1 MSIHKR
7 VGKRGTSYQVK
18 YRDIGGKQIAKT
30 FKTKKEASFFQGLQ
44 CREKN
49 KNRISLLGD
58 YSDYG
63 PMTRLYESDKKFKHA
78 GEIHPSDRPQP
89 AYLQWQHNTERW
101 NQDAP
106 LLEGSEGLNELWDWQ
121 EHRCAMCG
129 FENTKIEMDHCHESG
144 LIRGLLCHSCNLNES
159 SNDRL
164 RWQIYRKF
172 PPTMLLN
179 VKVFY
184 NDFSSWGPKECVFS
198 KEGINTPWWESDKE
212 LSHRVLGDF
221 LNHKISLSWMEKKQ
235 FSKLIKTAMEFAKE
249 GL

>member
-18 YRDIGGKQIAKT
+18 YRDTSGKQIAKT
-30 FKTKKEASFFQGLQ
+30 FRTKKEASLFEALQ
-44 CREKN
+44 HREKS
-49 KNRISLLGD
+49 KNRISSLGD
-58 YSDYG
+58 YSNYG
-63 PMTRLYESDKKFKHA
+63 AMAGLYETEKKFKHA
-78 GEIHPSDRPQP
+78 EHLRPTDRPQP

-101 NQDAP
+101 DQKAS
-106 LLEGSEGLNELWDWQ
+106 LLEGSEGLDELWGWQ
-121 EHRCAMCG
+121 ENRCAMCG
-129 FENTKIEMDHCHESG
+129 FEDSKIVMDHCHESG

-159 SNDRL
+159 SNDEF

-172 PPTMLLN
+172 PPTTLLN

-198 KEGINTPWWESDKE
+198 KEAIDTSWWESDKE
-212 LSHRVLGDF
+212 LSYRVLNDF
-221 LNHKISLSWMEKKQ
+221 CNQRISLSWMGIEQ
-235 FSKLIKTAMEFAKE
+235 FSRLIKTSIEFAKE